1 MARLTPTQRNFTL
14 EGGGSGGNN
23 RRVRDATISKSIS
36 SMERALRTLSS
47 PTSPPGPY
55 QITPRRIDGVKKAS
69 FKTVKQLAPQ
79 RLSSDS
85 SSNIDSGGEEAVK
98 VAIRVRPLASGGDQ
112 CEGRAFKASTD
123 RNAIVE
129 IPGGQL
135 NIHPSSYHSTSNK
148 TNSRRGSGDSA
159 YLYDK
164 VFSEDTNTCEIYHGL
179 VRDIVQTVTK
189 DGINGTVF
197 TYGQTSSGKTYT
209 MQGAG
214 EDSSVGIIQLAAQDI
229 FQSIKEE
236 ERNGSNT
243 ECTVNVSYVEIYN
256 EELRDLLH
264 DTSRK
269 SSYSSLVIRE
279 NKKGTTFVEGLKE
292 VAVRSLDQ
300 LMEVFKFGEKNKSV
314 GSTKMND
321 RSSRSHAILTINLE
335 RKTVMNHYDA
345 VDDKENSP
353 GAAKNEL
360 VVKTTSSLNLVDL
373 AGSESV
379 RHTGASGMQKV
390 EGGMINQR

>member
-1 MARLTPTQRNFTL
+1 M
-14 EGGGSGGNN
+14 
-23 RRVRDATISKSIS
+23 
-36 SMERALRTLSS
+36 
-47 PTSPPGPY
+47 
-55 QITPRRIDGVKKAS
+55 
-69 FKTVKQLAPQ
+69 
-79 RLSSDS
+79 
-85 SSNIDSGGEEAVK
+85 
-98 VAIRVRPLASGGDQ
+98 
-112 CEGRAFKASTD
+112 
-123 RNAIVE
+123 
-129 IPGGQL
+129 
-135 NIHPSSYHSTSNK
+135 
-148 TNSRRGSGDSA
+148 
-159 YLYDK
+159 
-164 VFSEDTNTCEIYHGL
+164 
-179 VRDIVQTVTK
+179 
-189 DGINGTVF
+189 
-197 TYGQTSSGKTYT
+197 
-209 MQGAG
+209 
-214 EDSSVGIIQLAAQDI
+214 
-229 FQSIKEE
+229 
-236 ERNGSNT
+236 
-243 ECTVNVSYVEIYN
+243 EIYN

-279 NKKGTTFVEGLKE
+279 DKKGTTFVEGLKE

-300 LMEVFKFGEKNKSV
+300 LMEVFEVGEKNKSV

-335 RKTVMNHYDA
+335 RKTVMNHYDV